1 MDIHGPLSQAR
12 KWFPFFAV
20 CVIGFGLTMPTALC
34 GYHKGDTIHLVW
46 AKHFSEQF
54 WAGELYP
61 RWLFRMNSGLGS
73 LQPLTVAG
81 VLVGVLRMQASE
93 RREWSQE
100 RRTLIDRAIAQ
111 HTGEVIALDRSSA
124 PPRAPRPETVRPIA
138 EGL

>member
-73 LQPLTVAG
+73 PTFYFYGPIPYYFTAVIYAFIPDNPYGWLQTGLSAALALGASG
-81 VLVGVLRMQASE
+81 VTAYIWLSFVTNRFAAY
-93 RREWSQE
+93 
-100 RRTLIDRAIAQ
+100 I
-111 HTGEVIALDRSSA
+111 
-124 PPRAPRPETVRPIA
+124 
-138 EGL
+138 